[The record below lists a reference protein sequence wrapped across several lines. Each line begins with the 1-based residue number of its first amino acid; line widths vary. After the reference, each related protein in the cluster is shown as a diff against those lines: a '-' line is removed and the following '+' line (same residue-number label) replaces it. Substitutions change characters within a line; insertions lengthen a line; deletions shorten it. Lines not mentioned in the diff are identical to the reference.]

1 MESVIGSEK
10 QPYLFRVCAVKKGAL
25 LLPEGAPSLRW
36 QAAPRSWEPL
46 FLRPRA
52 GWEAGFTSRSSI
64 AKFFEKGLVISV
76 NESQLG
82 LFYGLSFLCVAIA
95 FAFAAYLYLW
105 VKKQKTENAK
115 IQEVSLLIKQ
125 GANTFMRREYLVLAK
140 FAVVAAVVI
149 LVLLPSPIWTGNI
162 VDNISMAIAY
172 LCGTALSA
180 IAGKIGIL
188 VATLSNGRTA
198 EAAQKGIKPAFL
210 IGFRG
215 GAVMGLLV
223 VGCSLLGVAAV
234 LLVTGDSSILL
245 GFSFGASSLAL
256 FAKAGG
262 GIFTKTADVSADLTG
277 KVELGIPEDDP
288 RNPAVIADNVGDNV
302 GDVAGMGADLFD
314 SNVAAMASAL
324 VLAQSLSGGDFNNV
338 SMVFCYAILGL
349 FASII
354 GIATARVGK
363 KGDPTTALNSS
374 TYVTT
379 AIYLVLTAGATAL
392 FPGFSW
398 RIWGAAAVGLLVGV
412 IIGITTDYFT
422 DDSKSPVK
430 KVAKASSSGPAFTVL
445 SGISYGFISALPA
458 MVGIAISALIAYKLC
473 EPMGE
478 GYAIFG
484 ISMAAVGML
493 SIVGMIISN
502 DAYGPIVDN
511 ARGLAEMGGLG
522 EETIRTADELDS
534 AGNTVKAVTKG
545 FSISAA
551 GLTVISLLGAFMS
564 EANDALAAAGRELI
578 TGFDIMSPT
587 VFFGVLVGA
596 VVPAVFSAMLIL
608 GVDKNAQRMVAEIH
622 RQFNSI
628 KGLREGKPGVK
639 PEYDKCID
647 IATSGSLRELIP
659 AGLMSIIA
667 TVVVGFIGGPSAIGG
682 FLLGNIVSGLLLAL
696 FMSNAGGLWDNCKKY
711 IEAGAEGGKG
721 SDSHKAAVIGDTVGD
736 PFKDTAGPSIN
747 TQITVVSLV
756 SSLLSSVFVMFSFFS

>member
-1 MESVIGSEK
+1 M
-10 QPYLFRVCAVKKGAL
+10 
-25 LLPEGAPSLRW
+25 
-36 QAAPRSWEPL
+36 
-46 FLRPRA
+46 
-52 GWEAGFTSRSSI
+52 
-64 AKFFEKGLVISV
+64 
-76 NESQLG
+76 ESQLS
-82 LFYGLSFLCVAIA
+82 LFYGLSFLTVVIA
-95 FAFAAYLYLW
+95 FAFAVYLYLW
-105 VKKQKTENAK
+105 VKKQKTGNAK
-115 IQEVSLLIKQ
+115 IQEVSLLIKE

-140 FAVVAAVVI
+140 FAVVAAIVI
-149 LVLLPSPIWTGNI
+149 LVLLPSPIWQGDPI
-162 VDNISMAIAY
+162 DNVAMALAYIA
-172 LCGTALSA
+172 GTVLSA
-180 IAGKIGIL
+180 IAGKIGIM
-188 VATLSNGRTA
+188 VATLSNARTA
-198 EAAQKGIKPAFL
+198 EGAQKGLKPAFL

-234 LLVTGDSSILL
+234 LLITGDSSILL

-262 GIFTKTADVSADLTG
+262 GIFTKTADISADLTG

-324 VLAQSLSGGDFNNV
+324 VIAHSLSGGEFANI

-349 FASII
+349 LASII

-363 KGDPTTALNSS
+363 KGNPTRALNSS

-379 AIYLVLTAGATAL
+379 AIFLVLTALATLL
-392 FPGFSW
+392 FEGFSW
-398 RIWGAAAVGLLVGV
+398 RIWGASAVGLLVGV

-422 DDSKSPVK
+422 DDTKPIVR
-430 KVAKASSSGPAFTVL
+430 KVAHASGSGPAFTIL
-445 SGISYGFISALPA
+445 SGVSYGFISALPA
-458 MVGIAISALIAYKLC
+458 MVGIAVSALVAYKLC

-534 AGNTVKAVTKG
+534 AGNTVKAITKG
-545 FSISAA
+545 FSIGAA

-564 EANDALAAAGRELI
+564 EANGALAAAGKEII

-587 VFFGVLVGA
+587 VFFGVLIGA
-596 VVPAVFSAMLIL
+596 AIPAVFSAMLIL
-608 GVDKNAQRMVAEIH
+608 GVDKNAQRMVQEIH
-622 RQFNSI
+622 RQFHSI
-628 KGLREGKPGVK
+628 PGLKEGKEGVK
-639 PEYDKCID
+639 PEYGKCID
-647 IATSGSLRELIP
+647 IATSGAIRELIP

-667 TVVVGFIGGPSAIGG
+667 TLVVGFIGGPQAIGG
-682 FLLGNIVSGLLLAL
+682 FLLGNIVSGLLIAL
-696 FMSNAGGLWDNCKKY
+696 FMSNSGGLWDNSKKY
-711 IEAGAEGGKG
+711 IESGEEGGKG
-721 SDSHKAAVIGDTVGD
+721 SEAHKAAVIGDTVGD

-756 SSLLSSVFVMFSFFS
+756 SSLASSLFVWFSIFQ

>member
-1 MESVIGSEK
+1 MET
-10 QPYLFRVCAVKKGAL
+10 Q
-25 LLPEGAPSLRW
+25 LP
-36 QAAPRSWEPL
+36 
-46 FLRPRA
+46 
-52 GWEAGFTSRSSI
+52 
-64 AKFFEKGLVISV
+64 
-76 NESQLG
+76 
-82 LFYGLSFLCVAIA
+82 LFYGLSFLTVVLA

-105 VKKQKTENAK
+105 VKKQKTSNAK
-115 IQEVSLLIKQ
+115 IEEVSQLIKE
-125 GANTFMRREYLVLAK
+125 GANTFMRREYKVLAK
-140 FAVVAAVVI
+140 FAAVAAVLI
-149 LVLLPSPIWTGNI
+149 LVFLPSPIWNGNF
-162 VDNISMAIAY
+162 VDNISMAVAYIA
-172 LCGTALSA
+172 GTVLSA

-198 EAAQKGIKPAFL
+198 ESAQKGLKPAFL

-234 LLVTGDSSILL
+234 LMITGNSSILL

-324 VLAQSLSGGDFNNV
+324 VIAQSLSGGAYNNI

-363 KGDPTTALNSS
+363 NGNPTHALNSS

-379 AIYLVLTAGATAL
+379 AIFLVLTAIATAV
-392 FPGFSW
+392 FEGFSW
-398 RIWGAAAVGLLVGV
+398 RIWAASAVGLLVGV

-422 DDSKSPVK
+422 DDTKPIVR
-430 KVAKASSSGPAFTVL
+430 KVAHASGSGPAFTIL
-445 SGISYGFISALPA
+445 SGMSYGFISALPA
-458 MVGIAISALIAYKLC
+458 MVGIAVSALVAYQIC
-473 EPMGE
+473 APMGE

-545 FSISAA
+545 FSIGAA

-564 EANDALAAAGRELI
+564 EANAALAAAGRELI
-578 TGFDIMSPT
+578 TGFDIMSPM
-587 VFFGVLVGA
+587 VFFGVLIGA
-596 VVPAVFSAMLIL
+596 AIPAVFSAMLIL
-608 GVDKNAQRMVAEIH
+608 GVDKNAQRMVQEIH
-622 RQFNSI
+622 RQFNTI
-628 KGLREGKPGVK
+628 KGLREGVEGVK
-639 PEYDKCID
+639 PEYGKCID
-647 IATSGSLRELIP
+647 IATSGALRELIP
-659 AGLMSIIA
+659 AGLMSIAA
-667 TVVVGFIGGPSAIGG
+667 TLVVGFIGGPLAIGG
-682 FLLGNIVSGLLLAL
+682 FLLGNIVSGLLIAL
-696 FMSNAGGLWDNCKKY
+696 FMSNSGGLWDNSKKY
-711 IEAGAEGGKG
+711 IESGEEGGKG
-721 SDSHKAAVIGDTVGD
+721 SEAHKAAVIGDTVGD

-756 SSLLSSVFVMFSFFS
+756 ASLLSTLFVMFSIFH

>member
-1 MESVIGSEK
+1 MNIPLIFWIVPAAAVIA
-10 QPYLFRVCAVKKGAL
+10 LAVAWAFYRSMKREDEGIPRMREIAEHVRKGAMAYL
-25 LLPEGAPSLRW
+25 RQQYKVVLIVFIILALFFAYLAYGAGVQNPW
-36 QAAPRSWEPL
+36 VP
-46 FLRPRA
+46 
-52 GWEAGFTSRSSI
+52 
-64 AKFFEKGLVISV
+64 
-76 NESQLG
+76 
-82 LFYGLSFLCVAIA
+82 
-95 FAFAAYLYLW
+95 FAFLTGGFFSGLAGYFGM
-105 VKKQKTENAK
+105 KTATY
-115 IQEVSLLIKQ
+115 
-125 GANTFMRREYLVLAK
+125 A
-140 FAVVAAVVI
+140 
-149 LVLLPSPIWTGNI
+149 
-162 VDNISMAIAY
+162 
-172 LCGTALSA
+172 SA
-180 IAGKIGIL
+180 
-188 VATLSNGRTA
+188 RTA
-198 EAAQKGIKPAFL
+198 NAARQSLDRGLKVAF
-210 IGFRG
+210 RS
-215 GAVMGLLV
+215 GAVMGLVVVGLGLLDISFWYVILERFVEVSGPQKLV
-223 VGCSLLGVAAV
+223 VITTTMLTFGM
-234 LLVTGDSSILL
+234 
-245 GFSFGASSLAL
+245 GASTQAL
-256 FAKAGG
+256 FARVGG
-262 GIFTKTADVSADLTG
+262 GIYTKAADVGADLVG
-277 KVELGIPEDDP
+277 KVEAGIPEDDP
-288 RNPAVIADNVGDNV
+288 RNPATIADNVGDNV

-324 VLAQSLSGGDFNNV
+324 VIAQSLSGTGFNNV

-349 FASII
+349 FASIV

-363 KGDPTTALNSS
+363 KGPTSALNSS

-379 AIYLVLTAGATAL
+379 AIYLVLTAIATAV

-422 DDSKSPVK
+422 DDSKPPVK

-458 MVGIAISALIAYKLC
+458 MVGIAVSALVAYKLC

-564 EANDALAAAGRELI
+564 EANNALAAAGRELI

-622 RQFNSI
+622 RQFNTI
-628 KGLREGKPGVK
+628 KGLREGKAGVK

-659 AGLMSIIA
+659 AGLMTIIA
-667 TVVVGFIGGPSAIGG
+667 TIIVGFIGGPSAIGG

-696 FMSNAGGLWDNCKKY
+696 FMSNAGGLWDNTKKY

-756 SSLLSSVFVMFSFFS
+756 SSLLSSVFVMFSFFG

>member
-1 MESVIGSEK
+1 MESHLS
-10 QPYLFRVCAVKKGAL
+10 
-25 LLPEGAPSLRW
+25 
-36 QAAPRSWEPL
+36 
-46 FLRPRA
+46 
-52 GWEAGFTSRSSI
+52 
-64 AKFFEKGLVISV
+64 
-76 NESQLG
+76 
-82 LFYGLSFLCVAIA
+82 LFYGLSFLTVVLA

-105 VKKQKTENAK
+105 VKKQKTVNAK
-115 IQEVSLLIKQ
+115 IQEVSALIKE
-125 GANTFMRREYLVLAK
+125 GANTFMRREYTILAK
-140 FAVVAAVVI
+140 FAAVAAVLI
-149 LVLLPSPIWTGNI
+149 LLFLPSPIWQGDP
-162 VDNISMAIAY
+162 VPNISMAVAYIA
-172 LCGTALSA
+172 GTVLSA

-188 VATLSNGRTA
+188 VATLSNGRAA
-198 EAAQKGIKPAFL
+198 EGAQKGLKPAFL

-223 VGCSLLGVAAV
+223 VGCSLFGVAAV
-234 LLVTGDSSILL
+234 LMLTGDSSILL

-262 GIFTKTADVSADLTG
+262 GIFTKAADVAADLTG
-277 KVELGIPEDDP
+277 KVELGIAEDDP

-314 SNVAAMASAL
+314 SNVAAMSSAL
-324 VLAQSLSGGDFNNV
+324 VIAQSLSGGAFANT

-349 FASII
+349 LASVV

-363 KGDPTTALNSS
+363 NGNPTRALNSS

-379 AIYLVLTAGATAL
+379 AIFLALTAGATLL
-392 FPGFSW
+392 FEGFSW
-398 RIWGAAAVGLLVGV
+398 RIWGASAVGLLVGV
-412 IIGITTDYFT
+412 IIGIATDYFT
-422 DDSKSPVK
+422 DDSKPIVR
-430 KVAKASSSGPAFTVL
+430 KVAHASGSGPAFTIL
-445 SGISYGFISALPA
+445 SGVSYGFISALPA
-458 MVGIAISALIAYKLC
+458 MLGIAVSALVAYKLC
-473 EPMGE
+473 EPMGD

-511 ARGLAEMGGLG
+511 ARGLAEMGDLG

-545 FSISAA
+545 FSIGAA

-564 EANDALAAAGRELI
+564 EANAALAEAGKALI

-587 VFFGVLVGA
+587 VFFGILIGGA
-596 VVPAVFSAMLIL
+596 IPAVFSAMLIL

-622 RQFNSI
+622 RQFASI
-628 KGLREGKPGVK
+628 PGLKEGREDAK
-639 PEYDKCID
+639 PEYGKCID
-647 IATSGSLRELIP
+647 IATTGALRELIP
-659 AGLMSIIA
+659 AGLMSIVA
-667 TVVVGFIGGPSAIGG
+667 TLVVGFIGGPLAIGG

-696 FMSNAGGLWDNCKKY
+696 FMSNSGGLWDNSKKY
-711 IEAGAEGGKG
+711 VEAGNEGGKG
-721 SDSHKAAVIGDTVGD
+721 SEAHKSAVIGDTVGD

-756 SSLLSSVFVMFSFFS
+756 SSLLSSLFVLFSIFD

>member
-1 MESVIGSEK
+1 MT
-10 QPYLFRVCAVKKGAL
+10 A
-25 LLPEGAPSLRW
+25 
-36 QAAPRSWEPL
+36 
-46 FLRPRA
+46 
-52 GWEAGFTSRSSI
+52 
-64 AKFFEKGLVISV
+64 
-76 NESQLG
+76 
-82 LFYGLSFLCVAIA
+82 AIA
-95 FAFAAYLYLW
+95 FAFAAYLYFW
-105 VKKQKTENAK
+105 VKKQRTVNGK
-115 IQEVSLLIKQ
+115 IIEVSALIKE
-125 GANTFMRREYLVLAK
+125 GANTFMTREYKILGI
-140 FAVVAAVVI
+140 FAVVAAVLIFVF
-149 LVLLPSPIWTGNI
+149 LPTPIWNGNI
-162 VDNISMAIAY
+162 IMNLEMAIAY
-172 LCGTALSA
+172 IAGTVLSA
-180 IAGKIGIL
+180 IAGKIGIM
-188 VATLSNGRTA
+188 VATLSNARTA

-234 LLVTGDSSILL
+234 LWAVGDATILL

-324 VLAQSLSGGDFNNV
+324 VIAGNNAANIG
-338 SMVFCYAILGL
+338 MVFCYAILGL
-349 FASII
+349 LSSII
-354 GIATARVGK
+354 GIATARIGK
-363 KGDPTTALNSS
+363 NGNPTRALNSS

-379 AIYLVLTAGATAL
+379 AVFLVLSAAATYFL
-392 FPGFSW
+392 DGFSW
-398 RIWGAAAVGLLVGV
+398 AIWGASAVGLLVGV

-422 DDSKSPVK
+422 DDSKPIVK
-430 KVAKASSSGPAFTVL
+430 KCAHASASGPAFTILTGVA
-445 SGISYGFISALPA
+445 YGFISALPA
-458 MVGIAISALIAYKLC
+458 MVGIAISALLAYTF
-473 EPMGE
+473 G
-478 GYAIFG
+478 GIFG

-511 ARGLAEMGGLG
+511 ARGLAEMGDLG
-522 EETIRTADELDS
+522 EETIRIADELDS

-564 EANDALAAAGRELI
+564 EVNIALAEAGREMI

-596 VVPAVFSAMLIL
+596 AIPAVFSAMLIL

-622 RQFNSI
+622 RQFNTI
-628 KGLREGKPGVK
+628 KGLKEGVEGVK
-639 PEYDKCID
+639 PEYSKCID
-647 IATSGSLRELIP
+647 IATSGALKELIP
-659 AGLMSIIA
+659 AGLMTIIA
-667 TVVVGFIGGPSAIGG
+667 TIIVGFIGGPLAIGG

-696 FMSNAGGLWDNCKKY
+696 FMSNAGGLWDNAKKY
-711 IEAGAEGGKG
+711 VESGNEGGKG
-721 SDSHKAAVIGDTVGD
+721 SEAHKSAVIGDTVGD

-747 TQITVVSLV
+747 TQITVVSLIA
-756 SSLLSSVFVMFSFFS
+756 SLLSSIFVAFSIFG